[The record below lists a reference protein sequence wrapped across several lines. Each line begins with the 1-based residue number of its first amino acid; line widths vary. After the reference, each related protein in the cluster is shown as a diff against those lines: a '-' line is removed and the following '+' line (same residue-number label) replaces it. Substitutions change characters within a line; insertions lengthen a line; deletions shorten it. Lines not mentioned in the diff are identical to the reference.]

1 MKEISPSYFLKQ
13 IAISKISPFLVSV
26 QAFVFGVKFFNEIFF
41 SVFPI
46 EFWLIVDGFN
56 NWDFHVVEGV
66 AWEIEVKAKVVSYHL
81 KEVQVQFSTLSL
93 LQLQLVY

>member
-56 NWDFHVVEGV
+56 YWDFHVVEGV
-66 AWEIEVKAKVVSYHL
+66 AWEIEVMSRSF
-81 KEVQVQFSTLSL
+81 VQVVISDVAEMLRESL
-93 LQLQLVY
+93 L